1 MSEYAKNN
9 LKLIGKNQEDLKVIS
24 AYSQDSIV
32 TVKDMIFL
40 EKNKIFVMII
50 NRFMWEDIGKGTYKQ
65 NKRIRCAIKFE
76 GILKVK
82 SKKINQKNRNKRLE
96 CLAIKCNEILS
107 KNYEINF
114 FFAGGSIIT
123 LISESI
129 EVVMNDLGASWNVK
143 YSPKHKIWILIYLRI
158 LNKTTK
164 EKGDKVD

>member
-1 MSEYAKNN
+1 MSEDAKNN

-40 EKNKIFVMII
+40 EKNRIFLMMV
-50 NRFMWEDIGKGTYKQ
+50 NRFMWEDIEKGIYRQ

-82 SKKINQKNRNKRLE
+82 SKKINQKNKNKRLE
-96 CLAIKCNEILS
+96 CLAIKCNQILS
-107 KNYEINF
+107 NNYEIIF
-114 FFAGGSIIT
+114 FFSGGAAIS

-129 EVVMNDLGASWNVK
+129 EVVMHDLGVSWNVK
-143 YSPKHKIWILIYLRI
+143 HIPKHKI
-158 LNKTTK
+158 
-164 EKGDKVD
+164 

>member
-1 MSEYAKNN
+1 MSEYTKNN
-9 LKLIGKNQEDLKVIS
+9 LKLIGKNQEDFKVIS

-32 TVKDMIFL
+32 AVKDMIFL

-50 NRFMWEDIGKGTYKQ
+50 NRFMWEDIGKGTSKQ

-107 KNYEINF
+107 KNYEIIF
-114 FFAGGSIIT
+114 FFAGGGIIT

-129 EVVMNDLGASWNVK
+129 DAVMHDLGKPWNVRHT
-143 YSPKHKIWILIYLRI
+143 PKHKI
-158 LNKTTK
+158 
-164 EKGDKVD
+164 